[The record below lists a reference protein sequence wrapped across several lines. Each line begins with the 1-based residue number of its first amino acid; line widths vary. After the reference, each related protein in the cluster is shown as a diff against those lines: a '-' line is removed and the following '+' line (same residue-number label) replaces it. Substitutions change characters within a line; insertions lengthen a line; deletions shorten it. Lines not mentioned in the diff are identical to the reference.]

1 MTKKPESITPMEYG
15 DTEYVVHINSA
26 DCEKLNGTNTNHI
39 LCRIPTLG
47 DTGNNI
53 TIQLLTA
60 TIPFSFYNINNLFRF
75 LSLRESETADPTD
88 FVNIDISVPEGNY
101 SITQLQSELQS
112 QLNANTVKGVNYILS
127 YNRINNK
134 LTFSTDTVGKTI
146 TLLFDTGNVSAVDLQ
161 NVLGFN
167 REDYSFSI
175 SSSLT
180 SVKPCNVSPY
190 SNIYIVAPNL
200 SITSQI
206 NSKFG
211 NYSTILN
218 KVPINNVPN
227 SFIYYEND
235 LFVKYRSGLTSIST
249 IELKLTDED
258 GDLIDINGV
267 NWFCSI
273 KIILTPTSRANIMEF
288 LNNPLLPVQLID

>member
-1 MTKKPESITPMEYG
+1 MSKKPENSNEYNVI
-15 DTEYVVHINSA
+15 EYVVHINSG
-26 DCEKLNGTNTNHI
+26 DCEKLNGSNTNHI
-39 LCRIPTLG
+39 LCKIPTLG

-75 LSLRESETADPTD
+75 LSLRESETADPSD

-112 QLNANTVKGVNYILS
+112 QLNGNTVKGVNYILS
-127 YNRINNK
+127 YNRISNK
-134 LTFSTDTVGKTI
+134 LTFSTDTSGKTI
-146 TLLFDTGNVSAVDLQ
+146 TLLFDTGNLAHVDLQ

-175 SSSLT
+175 ASSLT

-267 NWFCSI
+267 NWFTSI
-273 KIILTPTSRANIMEF
+273 KIILTPTSRSNIMDF